1 MEIAWFGM
9 VAAGAYRLLRKSF
22 GLALALAAFGGAA
35 WGFNPTDAAPEID
48 PGSAFSSLALLAGSV
63 LLLYD
68 RYRRR

>member
-1 MEIAWFGM
+1 MKSTWFSM
-9 VAAGAYRLLRKSF
+9 VATGACRLLRKCF

-48 PGSAFSSLALLAGSV
+48 PGSAFSSLALLAGGV